1 MTLPL
6 VPLTA
11 NQARP
16 AVIKLASKRLVEN
29 DVGKEVGGTV
39 GHEKEVARRAEK
51 RHLDRGDSD

>member
-16 AVIKLASKRLVEN
+16 AVIKLASKGLVEN

-51 RHLDRGDSD
+51 